1 MGIAFL
7 LAAIIVNIHIVY
19 SLLPIPS
26 DLFPK
31 TMKSFSINKKLT
43 KFIYLAIIFLVAFAL
58 AFVWQRT
65 MEPDVAIEVPAF
77 VNSASVKE
85 PIQPIPQEIKLNQ
98 EKVALG
104 KKLFEDT
111 SLSGDGKVACVSC
124 HNLQMG
130 GVDRK
135 PVSDGVKGQLTA
147 VNTLT
152 VFNSGLNFRL
162 NWNGEYKNLYEHLE
176 EPLIGSAVMGSSWS
190 LIMEAVGNSSDY
202 VRYFSS
208 IYADGITRHNIK
220 DAIATFQM
228 SLITPNSP
236 FDRFLLGDSNAITEE
251 EKEGYKIFKDYGC
264 VSCHQGMNV
273 GGNLFQ
279 KFGVLGDYFS
289 DRGNFTQ
296 ADLGR
301 FNVTGD
307 ESDRYVFRVPSLRN
321 VELTPPYFH
330 DGSAATL
337 EDAINVMAKY
347 QLGRSLSQEQIHLIV
362 LFLKTLTG
370 EYKGE
375 PL

>member
-1 MGIAFL
+1 MNA
-7 LAAIIVNIHIVY
+7 
-19 SLLPIPS
+19 
-26 DLFPK
+26 
-31 TMKSFSINKKLT
+31 FSINKKFT

-65 MEPDVAIEVPAF
+65 MEPDVAIEVPVETKF
-77 VNSASVKE
+77 ASVKE

-98 EKVALG
+98 QKVALG

-135 PVSDGVKGQLTA
+135 RVSDGVKGQLTA

-152 VFNSGLNFRL
+152 VFNSGFNFRL
-162 NWNGEYKNLYEHLE
+162 NWNGQYRNLYEHLE
-176 EPLIGSAVMGSSWS
+176 EPLIGSTVMGSTWPQ
-190 LIMEAVGNSSDY
+190 IMEAIENSSGY
-202 VRYFSS
+202 VRDFSS
-208 IYADGITRHNIK
+208 IYADGITRHSIK

-251 EKEGYKIFKDYGC
+251 EKEGYQIFKDYGC
-264 VSCHQGMNV
+264 ISCHQGINV

-279 KFGVLGDYFS
+279 KFGVLEDYFR
-289 DRGNFTQ
+289 DRGNITR

-330 DGSAATL
+330 DGSAETL

>member
-19 SLLPIPS
+19 SLLPIPYY
-26 DLFPK
+26 LFPK
-31 TMKSFSINKKLT
+31 IMNAFSINKKLT

-58 AFVWQRT
+58 AFLWQRT
-65 MEPDVAIEVPAF
+65 MEPDVAIEVPAETKF
-77 VNSASVKE
+77 ASVSE

-98 EKVALG
+98 QKVALG
-104 KKLFEDT
+104 KKLFKDKR
-111 SLSGDGKVACVSC
+111 LSGDGKVACVSC

-135 PVSDGVKGQLTA
+135 RFSDGVNGQLTA

-152 VFNSGLNFRL
+152 VFNSGFNFRL
-162 NWNGEYKNLYEHLE
+162 NWNGQYKNLYEHLE
-176 EPLIGSAVMGSSWS
+176 EPLVGSTVMGSSWP
-190 LIMEAVGNSSDY
+190 LILEAIGNSSKY
-202 VRYFSS
+202 VRDFSS
-208 IYADGITRHNIK
+208 IYGDGITRHNVK

-251 EKEGYKIFKDYGC
+251 EKEGYEIFKDYGC
-264 VSCHQGMNV
+264 ISCHQGINV

-279 KFGVLGDYFS
+279 KFGVLEDYFR
-289 DRGNFTQ
+289 DRGNITR

-330 DGSAATL
+330 DGSADTL

-362 LFLKTLTG
+362 GFLKTLTG